1 MKEGKNKIYY
11 GLQIKYGAPNPA
23 PSPLERAGGEAAM
36 NNFSELITYFENIAR
51 KHIAIQHTEI
61 EKHFFRFELDEVL
74 NGINRSDVAFPMLIL
89 EGYSYDY
96 TDNKSDNIL
105 KNRSGAFILLD
116 HCPDISDYGKVHEI
130 WDNLETIADDILA
143 LIKSDK
149 RNPLTPVVRGFEFSS
164 VDSKLIAN
172 EIGNSIGIR
181 ITFIISSPV
190 ATDVDENRWITTE
203 PE

>member
-1 MKEGKNKIYY
+1 
-11 GLQIKYGAPNPA
+11 
-23 PSPLERAGGEAAM
+23 M
-36 NNFSELITYFENIAR
+36 NNFSQLITYFENLA
-51 KHIAIQHTEI
+51 KSHVEIQHTEN

-74 NGINRSDVAFPMLIL
+74 NGINRTDVAYPMLIL

-116 HCPDISDYGKVHEI
+116 HCPDISDYTKIHEI
-130 WDNLETIADDILA
+130 WDNLESIADDILIK
-143 LIKSDK
+143 IKSDK

-164 VDSKLIAN
+164 VESKLIAN

-181 ITFIISSPV
+181 LTFTISAPV
-190 ATDVDENRWITTE
+190 STDVNINRWLTYVE
-203 PE
+203 GAWVNYLENSGSA

>member
-1 MKEGKNKIYY
+1 MK
-11 GLQIKYGAPNPA
+11 
-23 PSPLERAGGEAAM
+23 
-36 NNFSELITYFENIAR
+36 NNFTELINYFENIAFL
-51 KHIAIQHTEI
+51 HIKIQHTDS

-74 NGINRSDVAFPMLIL
+74 NGINRSDVAYPMLIL

-130 WDNLETIADDILA
+130 WDNLESIADDILIK
-143 LIKSDK
+143 IKSDK

-164 VDSKLIAN
+164 VESKLIAN
-172 EIGNSIGIR
+172 EIGNSIGLR
-181 ITFIISSPV
+181 ITFTISSPV
-190 ATDVDENRWITTE
+190 SSDIDVDRWLDLI
-203 PE
+203 PYSGSI

>member
-1 MKEGKNKIYY
+1 MT
-11 GLQIKYGAPNPA
+11 
-23 PSPLERAGGEAAM
+23 
-36 NNFSELITYFENIAR
+36 NFSQLITYFENLA
-51 KHIAIQHTEI
+51 KAHVEIQHTDN

-74 NGINRSDVAFPMLIL
+74 NGIQRSDVAYPMLIL

-105 KNRSGAFILLD
+105 KNRSGAFILLE

-130 WDNLETIADDILA
+130 WDKLETIADDILIR
-143 LIKSDK
+143 IKTDK

-164 VDSKLIAN
+164 VESKLIAN

-181 ITFIISSPV
+181 ITFTISALVS
-190 ATDVDENRWITTE
+190 TDVNINRWIASV
-203 PE
+203 PGSGSASI

>member
-1 MKEGKNKIYY
+1 MT
-11 GLQIKYGAPNPA
+11 
-23 PSPLERAGGEAAM
+23 
-36 NNFSELITYFENIAR
+36 NFSELITYFENIAR
-51 KHIAIQHTEI
+51 EHVSIQHTDN

-74 NGINRSDVAFPMLIL
+74 NGINRTDVAYPMLIL

-116 HCPDISDYGKVHEI
+116 HCPDISDYGKIHEI
-130 WDNLETIADDILA
+130 WDNLESIADDILIR
-143 LIKSDK
+143 IKFDK

-164 VDSKLIAN
+164 VESKLIAN

-181 ITFIISSPV
+181 ITFTISSPV
-190 ATDVDENRWITTE
+190 PSDINVTRWLDHV
-203 PE
+203 PGSDSN